1 MLDIPL
7 GLLITTSNGNP
18 LASLRAFSN
27 LLDNIHDMSFSQN
40 RAILAYKNVIVDL
53 INDYLLD
60 LFHDGSKP
68 APICILRDYC
78 SE

>member
-1 MLDIPL
+1 MIC
-7 GLLITTSNGNP
+7 
-18 LASLRAFSN
+18 
-27 LLDNIHDMSFSQN
+27 HFSQN

-68 APICILRDYC
+68 APHLHFAGLL
-78 SE
+78 